1 VLNRCT
7 TGPSLERNHQL
18 QHLLL
23 YAMSCTMLGMPRA
36 LQNPPTVP
44 KKQDQS
50 RSSSL
55 RQGPLLST
63 YLQAIMCD
71 RACLRGLYLQV
82 SAELR
87 SSLLRTWLLD
97 AMYAMCR
104 AMSVVM
110 SSSCVSSPLWISE
123 SSTLISVLCFV
134 ANLWADMHLTPLRFT
149 LPERP
154 QVRSS
159 LCVSLW
165 RTMRRSALHRM
176 CILGRKRGCCGF
188 GDESYDSRPR
198 PVLQRT

>member
-1 VLNRCT
+1 M
-7 TGPSLERNHQL
+7 P
-18 QHLLL
+18 
-23 YAMSCTMLGMPRA
+23 CTMLGMPGT
-36 LQNPPTVP
+36 LQEPPAAP
-44 KKQDQS
+44 NKQDQS

-55 RQGPLLST
+55 RQGSLLST
-63 YLQAIMCD
+63 YLQATMCD
-71 RACLRGLYLQV
+71 RACLRRLYLRM

-110 SSSCVSSPLWISE
+110 SSSCVSSSLWISE

-134 ANLWADMHLTPLRFT
+134 ANLWADMHSTPLRFT

-159 LCVSLW
+159 LRVALW

-176 CILGRKRGCCGF
+176 CIPGRKRGCCGF
-188 GDESYDSRPR
+188 SHESYDSRPR